1 MGQETQGQPAAPPVE
16 GGVVGAPG
24 NDERRVGPH
33 AIRLVTLNPS
43 RSPTELL
50 RDLLVTGGYP
60 VSMAS
65 KVGTEEHNEIRLTEA
80 EAKEMQ
86 YGNTELT
93 VTFSGET
100 KNELAK
106 NNTLIDGN
114 KFKHA
119 YNRLSWED
127 EVKRMTAEFVG
138 DDSLGQEELAKQ
150 KANYEVDGYRA
161 VSLLLVEKVQKVA
174 DIFAHDLF
182 PYGITP
188 IRADEIDVKDNVF
201 KGMGNLTTISG
212 TRFMGASEVSVE
224 SNPIAESL
232 EKPGVGLFE
241 FTAPFTQ
248 LDMLKWFY
256 TGVTDVER
264 KAFIVF
270 DLAQIGKTTHYER
283 SENRVPQIGRFTF
296 FESSPG
302 VLREDDP
309 NKLKVADLTTAEP
322 HNIPLTLSL
331 GSDEIDTFG
340 LNHDLGVLMVSNI
353 VMYNNQYGKP
363 FDRLGDHLANRSHIL
378 GDAGFKYVGEDAE
391 TSSALIDAVTNVPG
405 YEDTSDLSSRV
416 IGVSFRDDITLA
428 QAYADKMGIVGN
440 LVIPVEKA
448 NLANEFLNR
457 LKNTPKLKEDIV
469 KYEAFEGAKD
479 TNIFEVSF
487 TGDKDQDVTV
497 VVKST
502 TAMLEVDDSK
512 HNKITTSV
520 DESTFLPH
528 VKQIVKA
535 MFNLEFPIVDI
546 VEDTE
551 YEHEHAKV
559 YEIKPKV
566 VFANV
571 TTGKKIRLVYM
582 KAENPSASGGEETRE
597 ETPKPQEGGT
607 QEQPSP
613 PASGEEGL
621 PSPPSP
627 PQVGTEGQAGG
638 LVTELSGFTPPN
650 S

>member
-1 MGQETQGQPAAPPVE
+1 MGQETQEAQGQPVQTGQPQAESGETGKKPQAMQL
-16 GGVVGAPG
+16 VVL
-24 NDERRVGPH
+24 D
-33 AIRLVTLNPS
+33 PS
-43 RSPTELL
+43 RSPTELM

-60 VSMAS
+60 AAMAA
-65 KVGTEEHNEIRLTEA
+65 KVGTDEHAEIRLTEA

-93 VTFSGET
+93 VTLSGET
-100 KNELAK
+100 KDELAK
-106 NNTLIDGN
+106 NNTLVDGN

-119 YNRLSWED
+119 YNRLKWED
-127 EVKRMTAEFVG
+127 EVKRMAAEFVG
-138 DDSLGQEELAKQ
+138 DKNLDPGELAKQ
-150 KANYEVDGYRA
+150 KANYEVDGYRV
-161 VSLLLVEKVQKVA
+161 VSLLASKKLEKVA
-174 DIFAHDLF
+174 DIFANGLY
-182 PYGITP
+182 PKGSNP
-188 IRADEIDVKDNVF
+188 IPVDEIDVKDNVF
-201 KGMGNLTTISG
+201 KGMGALTTISG
-212 TRFMGASEVSVE
+212 TRFMGASEVSIE

-248 LDMLKWFY
+248 LGMLKWFY

-296 FESSPG
+296 FETSPG

-322 HNIPLTLSL
+322 YNVPLTLSL

-340 LNHDLGVLMVSNI
+340 LNHDLGILMVNNI

-391 TSSALIDAVTNVPG
+391 TSSTLKEAVANVPG

-416 IGVSFRDDITLA
+416 IGLSFRDDITLA
-428 QAYADKMGIVGN
+428 QAYADKMGIIGN

-457 LKNTPKLKEDIV
+457 LKKTLELKEDII

-479 TNIFEVSF
+479 TDIFEASF

-497 VVKST
+497 IVKST
-502 TAMLEVDDSK
+502 TTMLEVDDSK

-559 YEIKPKV
+559 YEIKPKAA
-566 VFANV
+566 FANV
-571 TTGKKIRLVYM
+571 STGKKIRLVYM
-582 KAENPSASGGEETRE
+582 KAENPSASEEGK

-613 PASGEEGL
+613 PASGEEEQ

-627 PQVGTEGQAGG
+627 PQGGTEGRQEGG

-650 S
+650 N